1 MKKTTNLLS
10 VENLDLSQA
19 IALASPT
26 DTPFATM
33 LMQNGLVAPA
43 NATTITWRERKLSAT
58 RRGPQVEGFNAT
70 DAIST
75 QRTEKKNNQQLFTNT
90 AEVSGTLEAI
100 NVPGV
105 PGGELASEINDRMIE
120 LKLELENYLLTGTL
134 ADEAGTTGRQMN
146 GLINLINA
154 SNKFAPAAV
163 GGLINKDDLVK
174 AMQLPWANG
183 LGGDKLVMCNSTVK
197 EYLDKLFEMDKGV
210 TLPALQGGGNV
221 IGLSADRI
229 HTNYGEGNILIDR
242 WMPAETIV
250 VFDLQNCKL
259 RPLRDMTTKELAK
272 TGDASKVMV
281 VGEYSL
287 EFNNSYGGSVING
300 IKGFVSGGAS

>member
-26 DTPFATM
+26 DTPFSTM
-33 LMQNGLVAPA
+33 LMQSGLVAPA
-43 NATTITWRERKLSAT
+43 NATTITWRERKLSST
-58 RRGPQVEGFNAT
+58 KRGPQVEGFDAT
-70 DAIST
+70 DAITTS
-75 QRTEKKNNQQLFTNT
+75 RTEKKNNQQLFTNT

-100 NVPGV
+100 SVPGV
-105 PGGELASEINDRMIE
+105 PGGEIASEINDRMIE

-134 ADEAGTTGRQMN
+134 ADEAGATGRQMN
-146 GLINLINA
+146 GLINLINS
-154 SNKFAPAAV
+154 SNKFAPSTA
-163 GGLINKDDLVK
+163 GGLVNKDDLVK

-183 LGGDKLVMCNSTVK
+183 LGGDKLVMCNSVVK

-210 TLPALQGGGNV
+210 TLPALQGAGNV

-229 HTNYGEGNILIDR
+229 HTNYGDGNILINR

-272 TGDASKVMV
+272 TGDASKVMI

-300 IKGFVSGGAS
+300 VKGFVNGGAS